1 MKNFVKGFLVATLIF
16 AITLTGFAASKLQT
30 IEVELNPATI
40 YVEWDKKEIEHFIH
54 KGTTYVPLRSISEM
68 LDMEVEWDGE
78 EKTIHVYKINPR
90 KYSIWSFSG
99 YTETIIDAEIEVVD
113 SYVSNFFK
121 DLQNRL
127 IFLLGYIDMINI
139 VDNNIEKDTFIEL
152 QMMRDEIE
160 NRLYMESLTSY
171 FRTPI
176 YYTLEVLDNIELALI
191 RSYSGD
197 SPERIQKNL
206 EKAREYV
213 NYMLSLG
220 Y

>member
-16 AITLTGFAASKLQT
+16 AVTLTGFAASKLQT

-40 YVEWDKKEIEHFIH
+40 YVEWDEKEIEHFIH

-68 LDMEVEWDGE
+68 LDTEVEWDGE
-78 EKTIHVYKINPR
+78 EKTIRIYKINPR
-90 KYSIWSFSG
+90 EYSIWSFSG
-99 YTETIIDAEIEVVD
+99 YTEPIIDAEIEVVD

-121 DLQNRL
+121 DLQSRL
-127 IFLLGYIDMINI
+127 IFLLDYIDMINI
-139 VDNNIEKDTFIEL
+139 VDNSIEKDTFIEL
-152 QMMRDEIE
+152 QIMRDEIE

-197 SPERIQKNL
+197 SPESIQKNL
-206 EKAREYV
+206 EKARKHV
-213 NYMLSLG
+213 SYMLSLG
-220 Y
+220 F